1 MEFVPEELYGFEF
14 RLVRSGEDGRTL
26 WSLRESM
33 ENIVLAEKR
42 MKQGASKQRNA
53 QNIEASVKN

>member
-1 MEFVPEELYGFEF
+1 
-14 RLVRSGEDGRTL
+14 
-26 WSLRESM
+26 M

-53 QNIEASVKN
+53 QNIEASVKNWESILIGEEKSSAANRAVGDFFDFWFLQWYS